1 MKLISLKC
9 PHCQGTLD
17 IKKEERGGFT
27 VCPFCGTK
35 FFLEEEQPNIN
46 QTINIKEVHIGNTGK
61 NTAPKD
67 ESPKNITAALRIVIF
82 IVFIFIFISTAI
94 AIFTSILS
102 QHNIIYDI
110 GSMMPS
116 EVLTPESA
124 YEYRTVPESKA
135 VKEFVEIVFKKP
147 LSEITNAEYASIK
160 YLKIRRQPVKSISS
174 KTADTPWLF
183 TYAKKTGEYGTPVKP
198 DTITIKGT
206 ETIIAEDIQVF
217 TGLESLDF
225 SNESDIN
232 PVVQYDTVDFGN
244 LKNLHYYTGSSG
256 ESLKRLPLFYDMEN
270 IYGLGSTYVDDEEY
284 LTELKKFTKLKTL
297 SPRNI
302 NKNFAKDLTFLASF
316 PDLEKLSLSFSSGE
330 TWDLAGLSALTKLR
344 TLSING
350 FDTKFEHFNV
360 FSGMPQLE
368 EIAFDD
374 VKDLKTLDFVK
385 NMPNLKSLSIEDCP
399 IISLNGLKNS
409 VSLTELSLDGCHDL
423 SDVSALATLT
433 SLKSLDIAYIWN
445 FDLKYPK
452 LNKLTALSNV
462 KIESGH
468 LDIISGLKSIK
479 KLFIYETSDYY
490 SFKPLL
496 GLKEL
501 TEVELQGYNWA
512 QKEDMAQC
520 LSKLPKLRTLVFGY
534 DCLAHYGDYTDIF
547 SLPQVTKL
555 QIQPYDTGSSY
566 INLSIKR
573 LKKNSVLKELDTGGA
588 EIYNLD
594 TDSGTVE
601 KLGVYA
607 NKFLSCFPKLKK
619 LNVSHSHIQDLEFVS
634 KTPDLEVLNIS
645 DNYVT
650 DISKLLELK
659 KLKSLTCDKG
669 QIVNLDLLPKKIQ
682 VNE

>member
-1 MKLISLKC
+1 MKLISMKC

-17 IKKEERGGFT
+17 IKKEEKGGVT

-46 QTINIKEVHIGNTGK
+46 QTINIKEVHIGDTKKSTVNNDTST
-61 NTAPKD
+61 NNLAPVLG
-67 ESPKNITAALRIVIF
+67 II
-82 IVFIFIFISTAI
+82 I
-94 AIFTSILS
+94 AIIAAILIFS
-102 QHNIIYDI
+102 PGLLRHKVTMNI
-110 GSMMPS
+110 GSVMPS
-116 EVLTPESA
+116 EVLTPEAS

-135 VKEFVEIVFKKP
+135 VKEFVEIVFGK
-147 LSEITNAEYASIK
+147 SVSDITEAEYSSIK

-183 TYAKKTGEYGTPVKP
+183 TYAKKTGEYGIPVKP

-206 ETIIAEDIQVF
+206 ENIIEEDIQVF
-217 TGLESLDF
+217 TGLESLDL
-225 SNESDIN
+225 SNEADIGSVIKYN
-232 PVVQYDTVDFGN
+232 TVDFRN
-244 LKNLHYYTGSSG
+244 LKNLHYFTGSAG
-256 ESLKRLPLFYDMEN
+256 ESLRNLPFLYDTQN
-270 IYGLGSTYVDDEEY
+270 IYGLGSTYVNDEEY
-284 LTELKKFTKLKTL
+284 MTGLKEFSKLKIL
-297 SPRNI
+297 NLKSI
-302 NKNFAKDLTFLASF
+302 SKNFAKDFTFLSSF

-330 TWDLAGLSALTKLR
+330 TWDLAGLSALTKLK
-344 TLSING
+344 TLEING

-360 FSGMPQLE
+360 LSGMPQLE
-368 EIAFDD
+368 NIYFDD

-399 IISLNGLKNS
+399 IISLNGIKNS
-409 VSLTELSLDGCHDL
+409 LSLTELSLDGCHDL

-462 KIESGH
+462 KIESGN
-468 LDIISGLKSIK
+468 LEIISGLTSIK
-479 KLFIYETSDYY
+479 KLFIYETSDDY

-496 GLKEL
+496 GLKGL
-501 TEVELQGYNWA
+501 TEVELQGYEWS
-512 QKEDMAQC
+512 QKADMAQC
-520 LSKLPKLRTLVFGY
+520 LSKLPKLRTLIFGY

-566 INLSIKR
+566 INLSISR
-573 LKKNSVLKELDTGGA
+573 LKKNKVLKELDTGAA

-594 TDSGTVE
+594 TDSGSVE
-601 KLGVYA
+601 NLGVYA

-619 LNVSHSHIQDLEFVS
+619 LNVSHSHIQDLDFVS
-634 KTPDLEVLNIS
+634 KMPDLEVLNIS

-650 DISKLLELK
+650 DISKLLKLK

-669 QIVNLDLLPKKIQ
+669 QIVNLDLLPESVK
-682 VNE
+682 VSE

>member
-1 MKLISLKC
+1 MKLISMKC

-17 IKKEERGGFT
+17 IKKEEKGGVT

-46 QTINIKEVHIGNTGK
+46 QTINIKEVHIGDTKKSTVNNDTST
-61 NTAPKD
+61 NNLAPVLG
-67 ESPKNITAALRIVIF
+67 II
-82 IVFIFIFISTAI
+82 I
-94 AIFTSILS
+94 AIIAAILIFS
-102 QHNIIYDI
+102 PGLLRHNTTMNISSVI
-110 GSMMPS
+110 PS
-116 EVLTPESA
+116 EVLTPEAS
-124 YEYRTVPESKA
+124 YEYRTVPESEA
-135 VKEFVEIVFKKP
+135 VKEFVEIVFGK
-147 LSEITNAEYASIK
+147 SVSDITEAEYASIK
-160 YLKIRRQPVKSISS
+160 YLKTRRQPVKSISA

-206 ETIIAEDIQVF
+206 ENIIEEDIQVF
-217 TGLESLDF
+217 TGLESLDL
-225 SNESDIN
+225 SNEADIGSVIEYN
-232 PVVQYDTVDFGN
+232 TVDFRN
-244 LKNLHYYTGSSG
+244 LKNLHYFTGSAG
-256 ESLKRLPLFYDMEN
+256 ESLRNLPFFYDRQN
-270 IYGLGSTYVDDEEY
+270 IYGLGSTYVSDEEY
-284 LTELKKFTKLKTL
+284 MTGLKEFSKLKIL
-297 SPRNI
+297 NLKSI
-302 NKNFAKDLTFLASF
+302 SKNFAKDFTFLSSF

-330 TWDLAGLSALTKLR
+330 TWDLAGLSALTKLK
-344 TLSING
+344 TLEING

-360 FSGMPQLE
+360 LSGMPQLE
-368 EIAFDD
+368 NIYFDD

-399 IISLNGLKNS
+399 IISLNGIKNS
-409 VSLTELSLDGCHDL
+409 LSLTELSLDGCHDL

-462 KIESGH
+462 KIESGN
-468 LDIISGLKSIK
+468 LEIISGLTSIK
-479 KLFIYETSDYY
+479 KLFIYETSDDY

-496 GLKEL
+496 GLKGL
-501 TEVELQGYNWA
+501 TEVELQGYEWS
-512 QKEDMAQC
+512 QKADMAQC
-520 LSKLPKLRTLVFGY
+520 LSKLPKLRTLIFGY

-566 INLSIKR
+566 INLSINR
-573 LKKNSVLKELDTGGA
+573 LKKNKVLKELDTGAA

-594 TDSGTVE
+594 TDSGSVE
-601 KLGVYA
+601 NLGVYA

-619 LNVSHSHIQDLEFVS
+619 LNVSHSHIQDLDFVS
-634 KTPDLEVLNIS
+634 KMPDLEVLNIS

-650 DISKLLELK
+650 DISKLLKLK

-669 QIVNLDLLPKKIQ
+669 QIVNLDLLPESVK
-682 VNE
+682 VSE